1 VKGDAGRDSNLGQ
14 PPYSSPAPIIYTLV
28 CRILSLLA
36 EASREEL
43 EEHNDVCSICYQD
56 MRLSAKKTN
65 CSHFFHAGCLK

>member
-1 VKGDAGRDSNLGQ
+1 L
-14 PPYSSPAPIIYTLV
+14 

>member
-1 VKGDAGRDSNLGQ
+1 LF
-14 PPYSSPAPIIYTLV
+14 
-28 CRILSLLA
+28 RILSLLA

-43 EEHNDVCSICYQD
+43 EQHNDVCSICYQD